1 MTPEEH
7 RILIETRELTEENAV
22 ILKSIQRS
30 NRFSLVFRVL
40 YWVII
45 IGSSVG
51 AYYLIQPYVE
61 TLKQAYSSLGVF

>member
-7 RILIETRELTEENAV
+7 QLLEETHTLTLENSL
-22 ILKSIQRS
+22 ILKNIQRT

-40 YWVII
+40 YWVVI
-45 IGSSVG
+45 IGGSVG
-51 AYYLIQPYVE
+51 AYYLIQPYVD